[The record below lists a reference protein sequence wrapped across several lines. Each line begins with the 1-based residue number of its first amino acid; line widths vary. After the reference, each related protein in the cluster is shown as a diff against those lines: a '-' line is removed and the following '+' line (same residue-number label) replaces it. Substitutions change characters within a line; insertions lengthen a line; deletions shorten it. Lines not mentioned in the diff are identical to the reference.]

1 MVRTS
6 TRCRPILLLAVVL
19 ALLFGLLAAKPAH
32 AATFTVDSIA
42 DLDDVTLDG
51 VCDANAGLANPCT
64 LRAAIQEA
72 NFAAGADSIDFEIP
86 GDGPHTI
93 APASE
98 DLPTIVEPVTIDGYT
113 EGDTTA
119 TTTDD
124 AKENTLA
131 FGTNA
136 DLRIEIRGASADLG
150 SNGLTIASGG
160 TTVRGLVIT
169 RFQRSGFLG
178 GHAIAFS
185 DTAGNT
191 NNRVEGNFLGTN
203 RTGTTAE
210 PNESEGVSAEGA
222 NTSNNT
228 IGGATPASRNLIS
241 GNGRSG
247 VRLASSDA
255 NTVRGNL
262 VGTRANGIDPLG
274 NGGVAITVSGDADNN
289 LISEN
294 IVAFNNFSAVGI
306 SSTSVGNR
314 ILTNSIFSNG
324 NLGINLGSTIAG
336 REQDNKDPDTGA
348 NNLQNYPVMS
358 SATSTGTATT
368 IKGTLNSKPRKTFTI
383 QFFQNPVLTD
393 QGKTFLGQVSVTTNR
408 RGKASFS
415 YLGPAVDTGQQVTA
429 TATGADGTSE
439 FSDPAGVGTV

>member
-1 MVRTS
+1 MRKRVM
-6 TRCRPILLLAVVL
+6 LLLTVMTAM
-19 ALLFGLLAAKPAH
+19 LAAMASPAW

-51 VCDANAGLANPCT
+51 NCDANAGLANPCT

-72 NFAAGADSIDFEIP
+72 NFTAGADSIDFEIP

-124 AKENTLA
+124 ARENTLA
-131 FGTNA
+131 SGTNA

-150 SNGLTIASGG
+150 SNGLTIASGR
-160 TTVRGLVIT
+160 TTIRGLVIT
-169 RFQRSGFLG
+169 RFQRSGSLG

-203 RTGTTAE
+203 RTGTAAE
-210 PNESEGVSAEGA
+210 PNEFEAVSAEGPGA
-222 NTSNNT
+222 SNNT
-228 IGGATPASRNLIS
+228 IGGTTPASRNLIS
-241 GNGRSG
+241 GNGRNG
-247 VRLASSDA
+247 VRLASDA

-262 VGTRANGIDPLG
+262 VGTRANGTEALG
-274 NGGVAITVSGDADNN
+274 NGVIGILVSEDADNN

-294 IVAFNNFSAVGI
+294 VVAFNGFAGVAILSA
-306 SSTSVGNR
+306 SAVGNR
-314 ILTNSIFSNG
+314 ILTNSIFSNNG
-324 NLGINLGSTIAG
+324 RGIDLGSGG
-336 REQDNKDPDTGA
+336 REQDNRDGDTGA
-348 NNLQNYPVMS
+348 NNKQNYPLIT
-358 SATSTGTATT
+358 SATNSGTATT

-383 QFFQNPVLTD
+383 QFFQNPVLTGE
-393 QGKTFLGQVSVTTNR
+393 GKTFLGQMNVTTNR
-408 RGKASFS
+408 KGKASFS
-415 YLGPAVDTGQQVTA
+415 YLGPAIDTGQQVTA
-429 TATGADGTSE
+429 TATGTDGTSE
-439 FSDPAGVGTV
+439 FSDPVAVGTAS